1 MNEDPRHPESIEIH
15 RSETDAPMP
24 ESSSTGADGMN
35 SRAPQEALMQQRM
48 AALEKE
54 LAERTRAEEILRE
67 SEERHR
73 TILQTALDGFCL
85 TDMQARLLEVNDAYC
100 RMSGY
105 SAQELLNM
113 RISDLEETQDYGE
126 IDTHLQQIVTRGEH
140 RFESRHRRKDGSVFD
155 VEVVAQFRP
164 GEGGHFVSL
173 IRDITERKRVE
184 QALRES
190 EANLNRA
197 QETAKMGSWVDD
209 LSGRLSWSNGMYRIY
224 GVSPSTFAPNDDSFI
239 KLVYPDDR
247 PAMNEWLRACVA
259 GEKPGE
265 LEFRTVFPD
274 GSIHYFR
281 GCGDLVCDAGG
292 RPTHMS
298 GTAQDIT
305 EQKREQQ
312 EKEKLQAQL
321 NQAHKMESIGRLAGG
336 VAHDF
341 NNMLGVILG
350 NVDLALHQ
358 VDIAQPLHAEL
369 EEIRKAASRSADLTR
384 QLMAFARKQT
394 AAPKVLDLND
404 TVAGILKM
412 MQRLIGE
419 GIELNWQPKP
429 DLWKVRV
436 DPTQIDQILANL
448 CVNARDAI
456 KENGRITIKTDN
468 ARCDAVYCAEHPG
481 FVPGDYVL
489 LEVAD
494 DGCGMDVSTQKNLF
508 EPFFTTKELGKGT
521 GLGLA
526 TTYGIVRQNNGFI
539 NVSSAPGTGTTFE
552 IYLPRH
558 TGKPEKMPKERAMAA
573 LARGHESILLVEDEP
588 SVLKMT
594 MALLK
599 KQGYAVLAADTPGEA
614 IRLAREHIGEIQ
626 LLITDVIMPEMN
638 GRDLANNLQSLYPRL
653 KCLFMSGYTAD
664 AIAYQGVLEEGVH
677 FIQKPFSVKNLAAK
691 VREVLDSSEP
701 CSTNSP
707 AAF

>member
-1 MNEDPRHPESIEIH
+1 MNEDPRHPESIENH
-15 RSETDAPMP
+15 ASVT
-24 ESSSTGADGMN
+24 
-35 SRAPQEALMQQRM
+35 EALMQKRI
-48 AALEKE
+48 AELEKE
-54 LAERTRAEEILRE
+54 LDERKRAEAILRE

-85 TDMQARLLEVNDAYC
+85 TDLQARLLEVNDAYC

-105 SAQELLNM
+105 GAQELLDM
-113 RISDLEETQDYGE
+113 RISDLEETQDSGE
-126 IDTHLQQIVTRGEH
+126 IATHLQQIVIRGEH
-140 RFESRHRRKDGSVFD
+140 RFETRHRRKDGSVFD
-155 VEVVAQFRP
+155 VEVVAQYRP

-197 QETAKMGSWVDD
+197 QETANMGSWVDD
-209 LSGRLSWSNGMYRIY
+209 LSGRLLWSNGMYRIY
-224 GVSPSTFAPNDDSFI
+224 GVSRSTFTPNDESFI
-239 KLVYPDDR
+239 NLVHPDDR

-274 GSIHYFR
+274 GTIHYFR

-305 EQKREQQ
+305 EQKLGQE

-358 VDIAQPLHAEL
+358 VDAAQPLHAEL
-369 EEIRKAASRSADLTR
+369 VEIRTAASRSADLTR

-412 MQRLIGE
+412 LQRLIGE
-419 GIELNWQPKP
+419 GIDLRWQPEP
-429 DLWKVRV
+429 DLWKVRM

-456 KENGRITIKTDN
+456 KENGRITIKTGN
-468 ARCDAVYCAEHPG
+468 ARCDEKYCAEHPG
-481 FVPGDYVL
+481 VMQGDYVL
-489 LEVAD
+489 MEVAD
-494 DGCGMDVSTQKNLF
+494 DGCGMDVLTQKSLF
-508 EPFFTTKELGKGT
+508 EPFFTTKEVGKGT

-526 TTYGIVRQNNGFI
+526 TTYGIVRQNHGFI

-558 TGKPEKMPKERAMAA
+558 TGIAERMPKDPAMAPA
-573 LARGHESILLVEDEP
+573 ARGHETILLVEDEP
-588 SVLKMT
+588 SVLRMT
-594 MALLK
+594 MTILK
-599 KQGYAVLAADTPGEA
+599 RQGYAVLAADTPGEA
-614 IRLAREHIGEIQ
+614 IRLAREHVGEIQ
-626 LLITDVIMPEMN
+626 LLLTDVIMPEMN
-638 GRDLANNLQSLYPRL
+638 GRDLAKNLLSLYPHLKRL
-653 KCLFMSGYTAD
+653 FTSGYTAD
-664 AIAYQGVLEEGVH
+664 AIAYQGVLDEGVH
-677 FIQKPFSVKNLAAK
+677 FIQKPFSVKDLAAK
-691 VREVLDSSEP
+691 VREVLDS
-701 CSTNSP
+701 N
-707 AAF
+707 